1 MEKMLADLKKRL
13 ATVDKESIEK
23 LKNSKDRE
31 SRKLAAMLQ
40 KKLDDDTG
48 MMLQVSPGY
57 GRRIGASGK
66 AEGPVLEKAPSG
78 LYISEKEIED
88 EKKREARRGST
99 NKTDAPKKKE
109 EKMDAATRRAMNN
122 MADKEKRRKMGERYD
137 AIMPSPEPGEA
148 VPRQK
153 KKDGGAVMKYAKG
166 GVVKAACGASVPP
179 AQKRK

>member
-23 LKNSKDRE
+23 LKNSKHQE
-31 SRKLAAMLQ
+31 SRKLAAEMQ
-40 KKLDDDTG
+40 KRLDDDTG

-88 EKKREARRGST
+88 EKKRESRGT
-99 NKTDAPKKKE
+99 MKKMDTPKKKE
-109 EKMDAATRRAMNN
+109 EKTEAATRRSKA
-122 MADKEKRRKMGERYD
+122 G
-137 AIMPSPEPGEA
+137 
-148 VPRQK
+148 
-153 KKDGGAVMKYAKG
+153 GGAVKKMAKG